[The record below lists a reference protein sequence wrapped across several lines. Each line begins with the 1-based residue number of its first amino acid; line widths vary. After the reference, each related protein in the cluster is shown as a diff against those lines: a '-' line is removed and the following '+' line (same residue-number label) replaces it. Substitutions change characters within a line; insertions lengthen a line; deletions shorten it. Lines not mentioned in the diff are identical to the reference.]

1 LHENS
6 PISIF
11 LIKNFPGLHP
21 GPISLQNTAVISQ
34 HYDDDIDV
42 GKLRLNF
49 QMLPDLM
56 EGKQVQAINDVTAAL
71 LGLGPAIRLYG
82 ALTTL
87 LILLHLLPATSATA
101 ERSFSCLR
109 RLKTYLR
116 TTMSQ
121 ERLNSVM
128 ILHVHQTDTDDLD
141 LKEVA
146 KDFISLNEY
155 RRSLFGLEGL

>member
-1 LHENS
+1 
-6 PISIF
+6 
-11 LIKNFPGLHP
+11 
-21 GPISLQNTAVISQ
+21 
-34 HYDDDIDV
+34 
-42 GKLRLNF
+42 
-49 QMLPDLM
+49 M
-56 EGKQVQAINDVTAAL
+56 
-71 LGLGPAIRLYG
+71 
-82 ALTTL
+82 

-116 TTMSQ
+116 TTMGQ
-121 ERLNSVM
+121 ERVNSVM
-128 ILHVHQTDTDDLD
+128 ILHVHQTETDDLD